1 MFIVFFDNNFSLLN
15 VIFLLQGI
23 RWNCWRFQSQ
33 LAGIKTAS
41 DPGGDAAAMSLR
53 CCKLAVLAQYTF
65 KDSLLLMCGRI
76 HLFIYSFIHLFV
88 FANTKISARFSGGIS
103 QNASIN
109 SASWS
114 SAE

>member
-41 DPGGDAAAMSLR
+41 DPGGDAAVMSLR

-65 KDSLLLMCGRI
+65 KDSLLLMFGR
-76 HLFIYSFIHLFV
+76 IHLFV

-114 SAE
+114 SAV